1 MKYNSADE
9 DDTGIGLC
17 GWVLTSLSLGLDN
30 HDDHDEEDDVDHECA
45 SPRAG
50 QTAKSACYAH
60 FSFFTA
66 HSLPLIVL
74 NDELWA
80 SYL

>member
-30 HDDHDEEDDVDHECA
+30 HDDHDGEDDVDHERA

-50 QTAKSACYAH
+50 QTAESACYAH
-60 FSFFTA
+60 FSFFFGSQLTV
-66 HSLPLIVL
+66 SLLL
-74 NDELWA
+74 
-80 SYL
+80 S